1 MRDGDK
7 IMNCVIYHLYLC
19 ISLNLFVAMGLTVE
33 VVVEVTVPTRAMVSL
48 AVTVS
53 RATEGTTRA
62 LTATLAPTT
71 REDMAAMVN
80 LSQVEEDFLAL
91 HNHTVSYVKMAK
103 VFSWLLLFTLPLGG
117 YDSPSSNQGGGS
129 YSHATQ
135 SYSSGGYN
143 NNNQSSNMSYSQQS
157 SFSGYSQQPPPPS
170 PSG

>member
-1 MRDGDK
+1 
-7 IMNCVIYHLYLC
+7 
-19 ISLNLFVAMGLTVE
+19 MGLTVE
-33 VVVEVTVPTRAMVSL
+33 VVVVVEVTVPTRAMVSL

-80 LSQVEEDFLAL
+80 PSQVEEDFLAL
-91 HNHTVSYVKMAK
+91 HNHTVSYGKM
-103 VFSWLLLFTLPLGG
+103 FSCLLFTLPLGG
-117 YDSPSSNQGGGS
+117 YDSPSSNQGGGG

-143 NNNQSSNMSYSQQS
+143 NNNSQSPNMSYNQQS
-157 SFSGYSQQPPPPS
+157 SFSEYSQQPPPPS